1 MMSMLSEELFCQFKE
16 QSIPYIPMP
25 PLKPATKQNQTH
37 ATKFSSNLLSLH
49 FLNVLKKMLKRG
61 MYTEQSHL
69 VHDIYTFAYVYTS
82 TITGKVPNLD
92 SQLKRESCP
101 ETHSFY

>member
-1 MMSMLSEELFCQFKE
+1 
-16 QSIPYIPMP
+16 
-25 PLKPATKQNQTH
+25 
-37 ATKFSSNLLSLH
+37 
-49 FLNVLKKMLKRG
+49 

-82 TITGKVPNLD
+82 TITGKVPNWD

-101 ETHSFY
+101 EKHSFYWKECPIGM